1 MTYIKVK
8 GEFHDALKNNFN
20 NGNCN
25 YDAHVQST
33 GPGGKSAAACRV
45 PTTGQRSGLKDSP
58 TTDDRRI
65 GRPGTRQSANLSA
78 LVDGIPSPVPNR
90 LCSGGADGCQGT
102 WQRPTEWQDPVRSA
116 GYQAGFDLACTHQP
130 APVTAKPAATAPQP
144 APSSAPQPG
153 APAEVP
159 PTAAPPAPT
168 GAVDQQTY
176 PARPLTPHQR
186 AFIEQLVPA
195 AQAIGQAHDLYP
207 SVLLAQ
213 AALESNFGTSD
224 LAVNHHNYF
233 GIKGQY
239 RAQGVML
246 PTVEHLN
253 GQDVTVL
260 GTFRHYPDEQAA
272 LADYAQVLAQ
282 PTYAGVHRHVATTYR
297 QATQALRGTY
307 ATDPNYDRK
316 LNQLI
321 DTYQLTQYDRV
332 TPPAASATP
341 PTHRARPTAP
351 QTSPSP
357 TVATALKANW
367 TWPVLGGAG
376 SVGIIEVLRR
386 LWH

>member
-1 MTYIKVK
+1 MM
-8 GEFHDALKNNFN
+8 HLKTTLTTAIAITTLTFSPLGQAAN
-20 NGNCN
+20 
-25 YDAHVQST
+25 QL
-33 GPGGKSAAACRV
+33 PPAACQQLASAV
-45 PTTGQRSGLKDSP
+45 VLK
-58 TTDDRRI
+58 
-65 GRPGTRQSANLSA
+65 TRQPLTTAELAA
-78 LVDGIPSPVPNR
+78 LAPDSQQTYQHWLTEYQAQYQTAFAQGV
-90 LCSGGADGCQGT
+90 ADGCQGT
-102 WQRPTEWQDPVRSA
+102 WQRPTEWQDPVRPA
-116 GYQAGFDLACTHQP
+116 GYQAGFDLAYAHQP
-130 APVTAKPAATAPQP
+130 APATAKPAATAPQP

-239 RAQGVML
+239 RAQGVTL

-297 QATQALRGTY
+297 KATQALRGTY

-321 DTYQLTQYDRV
+321 DTYQLTQYDRA
-332 TPPAASATP
+332 TPPVDSATP

-376 SVGIIEVLRR
+376 SVGIVEVLRR